1 MRLILFFLLLAGVCQ
16 AQTAPQSHAREFK
29 LVLDMLD
36 SIKHIKTV
44 RVQLKSLERTESGYL
59 SAVSQSKI
67 QTSPRRVYFYN
78 PEKKLEVLYN
88 EGQLNGKC
96 LVKPHVFPYVTL
108 ALDPRGNLMRKNQ
121 HYTMHELGFEF
132 IGKTIALALSKE
144 KENLAKS
151 LTYMGRVEKNGVKCH
166 LLVYESRHFNY
177 IDYVVPKKETIGAIA
192 INLNVNDYMLRA
204 KNNMYND
211 YGYVKVGTTLKV
223 PEYYC
228 KKGVFYID
236 EKTMLPISVSVYDDA
251 GLFESY
257 EYHIL
262 ELNQAIPEEEFSK
275 DYKDYHF

>member
-1 MRLILFFLLLAGVCQ
+1 MRLTLLFVLLLGLCR
-16 AQTAPQSHAREFK
+16 AQTPAVNHPREFK

-36 SIKHIKTV
+36 SIRHVKSV

-59 SAVSQSKI
+59 SAVSHSKI

-96 LVKPHVFPYVTL
+96 LVKPHVFPYLTL

-121 HYTMHELGFEF
+121 HYTIHELGFEF

-151 LTYMGRVEKNGVKCH
+151 LTYVGRVEKNGVKCH
-166 LLVYESRHFNY
+166 LLIYESKQFDYTEY
-177 IDYVVPKKETIGAIA
+177 IVPKKETIGSIA
-192 INLNVNDYMLRA
+192 IRLNVNDYMLRS

-211 YGYVKVGTTLKV
+211 YGYVKEGTHLKV

-236 EKTMLPISVSVYDDA
+236 EKTMLPVSVSVYDDA

-257 EYHIL
+257 EYHVL
-262 ELNQAIPEEEFSK
+262 ELNKPIPDAEFSK
-275 DYKDYHF
+275 DYNDYHF